1 MSHWDHMVAALS
13 APSTPPSGASPAPRP
28 KSPRPRAKRSAQ
40 SAKGQALAVVGAKRM
55 VAVNSR
61 GQRIG
66 EDRHNAKLTN
76 AQVDDLLALLDGAR
90 RMRERERVAQGLTFA
105 ALARRFG
112 LAKSTV
118 HAIATGKRR
127 AGIPDRY
134 VPVRGAVRAQGLAEH
149 TLSYP
154 GI

>member
-1 MSHWDHMVAALS
+1 MSHWDQMIAALS
-13 APSTPPSGASPAPRP
+13 APDTPQTGASPTPRP
-28 KSPRPRAKRSAQ
+28 KSRRPRTKRAEPPAKSA
-40 SAKGQALAVVGAKRM
+40 ALAAIGAQRT

-76 AQVDDLLALLDGAR
+76 AQVDELLALLDAGQ
-90 RMRERERVAQGLTFA
+90 RMRMRERVAQGLTFA
-105 ALARRFG
+105 ALALRFG
-112 LAKSTV
+112 LSKSTV

-134 VPVRGAVRAQGLAEH
+134 VPRKAAVRAQGLAEH

-154 GI
+154 GS